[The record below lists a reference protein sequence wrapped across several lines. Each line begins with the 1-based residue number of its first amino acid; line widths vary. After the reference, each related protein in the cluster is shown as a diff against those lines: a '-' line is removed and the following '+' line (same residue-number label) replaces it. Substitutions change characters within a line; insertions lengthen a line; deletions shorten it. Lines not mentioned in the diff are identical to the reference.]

1 MGTRADF
8 YVGRGKDAEW
18 LGSIAM
24 DGYPHEPGHPVAL
37 LHITDRAKYRRAV
50 RKILREVR
58 HATTPDQ
65 GWPWPWENSQTTD
78 YAYAF
83 DVGRD
88 GKGRVYASCF
98 GHKWYPAYG
107 RPYNEPEGAPKVEF
121 PEMTPPADP
130 LHERSGLIVVTARGI
145 A

>member
-24 DGYPHEPGHPVAL
+24 DGYPCHSGHPMAL
-37 LHITDRAKYRRAV
+37 LHIKDRAKYRRAV
-50 RKILREVR
+50 RKILREVT

-88 GKGRVYASCF
+88 GVERVYVSCF
-98 GHKWYPAYG
+98 GHKWQPG
-107 RPYNEPEGAPKVEF
+107 TRLREWGDGPKVEF
-121 PEMTPPADP
+121 PDMTSRMKVTMG
-130 LHERSGLIVVTARGI
+130 ERSGLIVISAP
-145 A
+145 AP